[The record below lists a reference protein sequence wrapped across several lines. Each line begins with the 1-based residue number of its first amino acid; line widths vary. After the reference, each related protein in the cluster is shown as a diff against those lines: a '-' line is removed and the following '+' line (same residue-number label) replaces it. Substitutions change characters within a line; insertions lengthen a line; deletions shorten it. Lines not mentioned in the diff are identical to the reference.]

1 MRSIDESIKELKDQI
16 AKLDQLILMGETFIH
31 LVNSAFGKCTLDELP
46 PDIQEDYI
54 SIMKDIA
61 ESQALKRDLEIML
74 QAVERILN
82 RKSVYGFVEDE
93 YEDEGDDEGD
103 DEDE

>member
-1 MRSIDESIKELKDQI
+1 MRSVEESIKELKIQI
-16 AKLDQLILMGETFIH
+16 AKLDQLILMGEYYIH
-31 LVNSAFGKCTLDELP
+31 MVNAAYGKCTLDELP
-46 PDIQEDYI
+46 PDIQDDYI

-74 QAVERILN
+74 HAAESILN
-82 RKSVYGFVEDE
+82 RAAA
-93 YEDEGDDEGD
+93 YEDDTGERDEGD

>member
-1 MRSIDESIKELKDQI
+1 MHSVEWSIQELKNQI
-16 AKLDQLILMGETFIH
+16 AKLDNLILMGETFIH
-31 LVNSAFGKCTLDELP
+31 MVNTSFGKCTLDELP

-74 QAVERILN
+74 YAAESIYNRAAV
-82 RKSVYGFVEDE
+82 
-93 YEDEGDDEGD
+93 YEDNGDECDRED